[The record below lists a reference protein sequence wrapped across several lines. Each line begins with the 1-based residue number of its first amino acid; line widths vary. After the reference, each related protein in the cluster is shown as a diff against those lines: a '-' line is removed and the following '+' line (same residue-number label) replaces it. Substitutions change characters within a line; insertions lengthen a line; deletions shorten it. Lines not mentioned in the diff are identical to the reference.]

1 MHSFLANLVS
11 VEWIIY
17 IASFGLIL
25 TGLFIVFTDKNLIK
39 IIIGLDMAET
49 GVNILIVAAGY
60 IKGNT
65 ELIFL
70 KVSPAPAQMTDPV
83 PQALVLTSIVIGFG
97 VTALALALVVRL
109 YQKTGSLDVSKIRGL
124 KW

>member
-1 MHSFLANLVS
+1 MHNIFTYLVS
-11 VEWIIY
+11 TEGIIY

-25 TGLFIVFTDKNLIK
+25 IGLFIVFTDKNLIK
-39 IIIGLDMAET
+39 IVIGLDMAET

-65 ELIFL
+65 APIFSKASL
-70 KVSPAPAQMTDPV
+70 TPAQMTDPV